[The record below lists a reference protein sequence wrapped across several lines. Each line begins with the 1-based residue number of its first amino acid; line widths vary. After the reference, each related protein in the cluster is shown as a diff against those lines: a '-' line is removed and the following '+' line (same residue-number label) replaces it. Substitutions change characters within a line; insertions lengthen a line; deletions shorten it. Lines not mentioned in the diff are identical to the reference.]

1 MPLKKSQSDDITFV
15 AKSALIYAGVFDDF
29 QDRDDIAGVRQYH
42 ATCLTKFEATDARMI
57 ELCDG
62 DEAELTLWADRMHD
76 IREHLNE
83 IERNL
88 AFAGKPQFS
97 WEKVL
102 LAMGALRAYWEAAQ
116 NTIGLNSPSTA
127 EAA

>member
-1 MPLKKSQSDDITFV
+1 MPLKKAQADDITFV
-15 AKSALIYAGVFDDF
+15 AKSAMIYAGVFEDF
-29 QDRDDIAGVRQYH
+29 EEREDIEGVRQYH
-42 ATCLTKFEATDARMI
+42 ATCVTKFEATDARMVQLI
-57 ELCDG
+57 G
-62 DEAELTLWADRMHD
+62 DDQGELTLWADRMHD
-76 IREHLNE
+76 IRDNLYE

-127 EAA
+127 AAA